1 MSSVPTSREKSS
13 PPAKTPPI
21 KGTCADPDT
30 RCYVPPPAGKVV
42 KASRDHRSPTRSFST
57 TDSTTVDMR
66 LELVVVE
73 VLGTEATEIWESCSE
88 AIKSQVSDVVWQV
101 TFSSVQAVAI
111 EGDRLLLQVPSTVV
125 RDRIEG
131 RYRELVDE
139 TLAELSDDRL
149 GLTLE
154 VAPRTN
160 FPADVFDEMGVTAP
174 EDESTGIELL
184 DDSSSPT
191 DGKAGGLPIDQLSQ
205 ATPTPFV
212 DEFRYTFDNFVVGPS
227 NRFAHAAA
235 QAVAET
241 PGRSYTPLFIYGDA
255 GLGKTH
261 LLQAVGRFV
270 RDHYPN
276 HQVRYVSSEDFMNR
290 FVEAIRNKTLP
301 EFKQHFREVDV
312 LLVDDIQF
320 LAGKEGLQE
329 EFFHTFNTIQQA
341 GGQIVLSSDR
351 LPDSIPTL
359 EARLVSR
366 FKMGLVT
373 DVKPADLE
381 TRLAILSKKAEHA
394 PSGIEVSDEVMQF
407 IAENI
412 TENIREL
419 EGALTRVV
427 AYSSLNAE
435 PCTRDLAIGVLGD
448 LISDKTPLPITPELI
463 LTKTSELYGFSNEE
477 LMGGSRR
484 RPLVTARQVAMYI
497 FRELTDLSYP
507 AIAREF
513 GGRDHTTVIH
523 GVEKIRNLMP
533 ERREIYDQVTALI
546 SAVRNHD

>member
-1 MSSVPTSREKSS
+1 MG
-13 PPAKTPPI
+13 
-21 KGTCADPDT
+21 GTCAHPDT

-154 VAPRTN
+154 VAPRAN
-160 FPADVFDEMGVTAP
+160 FPADVFDEVEVTAP
-174 EDESTGIELL
+174 EDEPTGIELL
-184 DDSSSPT
+184 DDSSSQT
-191 DGKAGGLPIDQLSQ
+191 DGKAGGLPMDHLSQ
-205 ATPTPFV
+205 PTPTPFV

-394 PSGIEVSDEVMQF
+394 PSGIDVSDEVMQF